1 MSDGYKILLD
11 VQINCNMLRM
21 VIGDTLLFSSFQ
33 IRLIKSRVYWL

>member
-21 VIGDTLLFSSFQ
+21 VIGDTLLFF
-33 IRLIKSRVYWL
+33 LVFH